1 MWEEA
6 AGGVGG
12 RRSRRQEASGVH
24 NQKQKNPHK
33 NVGKNEV
40 ILVVLC

>member
-6 AGGVGG
+6 AGGGVGG
-12 RRSRRQEASGVH
+12 RRHGSAQP
-24 NQKQKNPHK
+24 KTKNPHK